1 VSEIRLSV
9 IIVNYNVKYFL
20 EQALASVHKSIGR
33 IKVSH
38 QAGANASGTSQS
50 STASP
55 VEILVVDNNSVDRSP
70 EMVRQKFPEVIL
82 IENKENV
89 GFARANNQALAR
101 ARGEYVLFLNP
112 DTIVEEDT
120 FKKILAFMDSH
131 PEAGALGVKM
141 IDGKGNFA
149 PESKRS
155 FPTPAVAFYK
165 LFGLSRL
172 FPKSRVFGKY
182 HLGYLHQDEI
192 HEVEVLSGAF
202 MLVRRQALDRVG
214 PMDEAFFMY
223 AEDIDLSFRIIEA
236 GYKNY
241 YFPETRIIHYKGES
255 TRRGSL
261 NYIRMFYTAM
271 ILFARKHFARRDARR
286 LTFLIHLA
294 ILVRAFMAGAAR
306 VTRSLFLPV
315 LDIGLLY
322 WGMYGLK
329 DFWERNVKHEDV
341 FVYPP
346 EFMSMAVPAYIA
358 IWLAAV
364 YFSGG
369 YDRPV
374 RISKLVRGLIAGTI
388 AISVIYAFLPEA
400 WRFSRALILL
410 GSAWAIFSLVGVRVL
425 LHFLKYGNFEIGK
438 PVVRKVA
445 IVGNKAEVDRVLSF
459 LNLAQVSINFI
470 GQVTAKPEPEQ
481 PEYYLG
487 TIDQLKDIVD
497 VYGIDEVIFSSKDV
511 RAQKIISLMSEIRPG
526 VHYKIGAEDSLSI
539 IGGSHG
545 AAASELY
552 AIDIDLAIA
561 SDTNRR
567 NKRMLDLAV
576 SCALVPLFP
585 LAVFLVRNRH
595 GLANNVR
602 NVFIGRKTWVGYG
615 KVDSGAAFSTFSPS
629 PSQRNGHLV
638 LPPLRLGVLTP
649 SDRFSDRIPDS
660 GTVSR
665 LNLLY
670 AKDYS
675 IWQDMALIAGAWREL
690 GRELD

>member
-1 VSEIRLSV
+1 VSDIKLSV

-20 EQALASVHKSIGR
+20 EQALASVQKAIGR
-33 IKVSH
+33 LDVGH
-38 QAGANASGTSQS
+38 QAGANASGASRSLTS
-50 STASP
+50 SP

-70 EMVRQKFPEVIL
+70 EMVRQKFPDVIL
-82 IENKENV
+82 IENKENA
-89 GFARANNQALAR
+89 GFARANNQGLAQ

-120 FKKILAFMDSH
+120 FKKILVFMDAH

-141 IDGKGNFA
+141 IDGKGHFA

-172 FPKSRVFGKY
+172 FPKSRIFGKY
-182 HLGYLHQDEI
+182 HLGYLDQDDI

-202 MLVRRQALDRVG
+202 MLVRRKVLDRVG

-271 ILFARKHFARRDARR
+271 ILFARKHFAQRDARR
-286 LTFLIHLA
+286 LSFLIHVA
-294 ILVRAFMAGAAR
+294 ILVRAFMAATSR
-306 VTRSLFLPV
+306 VTRSLFLPL
-315 LDIGLLY
+315 LDVGLLY
-322 WGMYGLK
+322 LGMYGLK
-329 DFWERNVKHEDV
+329 DFWERNVKHDDL

-346 EFMSMAVPAYIA
+346 EFMSVAVPAYIA

-388 AISVIYAFLPEA
+388 VISVIYAFLPEE

-425 LHFLKYGNFEIGK
+425 LHFFKYGSFEIGK

-445 IVGNKAEVDRVLSF
+445 IVGNKREVDRVLSF
-459 LNLAQVSINFI
+459 LNLAQVNINFI
-470 GQVTAKPEPEQ
+470 GQVTAKPEPERS
-481 PEYYLG
+481 EYHLG
-487 TIDQLKDIVD
+487 TIDQLKEIVD

-511 RAQKIISLMSEIRPG
+511 RAQEIISLMSEIRPG
-526 VHYKIGAEDSLSI
+526 VHYKIGAVDSLSI

-545 AAASELY
+545 TAASELY

-561 SDTNRR
+561 SSPNRR
-567 NKRMLDLAV
+567 NKRMLDLAL

-585 LAVFLVRNRH
+585 LAVFLVGNRR
-595 GLANNVR
+595 GLAKNVGH
-602 NVFIGRKTWVGYG
+602 VLLGRKTWVGYG
-615 KVDSGAAFSTFSPS
+615 NVGSGAAFSAPSPS

-638 LPPLRLGVLTP
+638 LPPLRAGVLTP
-649 SDRFSDRIPDS
+649 SDRFRDRIPDS

-675 IWQDMALIAGAWREL
+675 IWQDIALIAGAWREL
-690 GRELD
+690 GRESD